1 MRKFFLPLIL
11 ILSAGL
17 AFASDNITFTAGST
31 SVSLQEGNRE
41 VSLSGNAAVT
51 TGSLTIQA
59 DSITL
64 SGDNY
69 ESISCSGSI
78 LITDSDQGLSIRTS
92 SLFYDRTSERLL
104 ISSWCEISDTA
115 NELVASASSLYYDR
129 NAELIELE
137 MNVELVKNTSD
148 GILSASAQRVTF
160 DRAGSTLAFSGAAGV
175 SWKDDDYQ
183 ASVITIDLDEE
194 KITLSGQIGGTVHG

>member
-160 DRAGSTLAFSGAAGV
+160 DRAGSTLALSGAAGV

-183 ASVITIDLDEE
+183 ASVITIDLEEE